1 MANINELYPK
11 AFSDLC
17 ESIKRGDYE
26 AELSTGANRVYY
38 LVNSK
43 SGNRLWV
50 GCIPSLKVVKQ
61 DYMVYYFSFLQK
73 IILDWLIKDIIA
85 EGEGRIRDRNRVEF
99 KL

>member
-1 MANINELYPK
+1 MANINELYPE

-26 AELSTGANRVYY
+26 AELSTSNKVYY
-38 LVNSK
+38 LVNRK
-43 SGNRLWV
+43 SGNRLWA

-85 EGEGRIRDRNRVEF
+85 EGEKQLRDRNRVEF